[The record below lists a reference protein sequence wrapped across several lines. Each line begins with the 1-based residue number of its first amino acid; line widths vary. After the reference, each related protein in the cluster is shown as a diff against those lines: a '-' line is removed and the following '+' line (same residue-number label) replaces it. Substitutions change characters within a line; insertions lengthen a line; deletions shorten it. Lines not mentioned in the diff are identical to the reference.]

1 MTNDQRPT
9 TNDQRL
15 QSLILDFF
23 EGSMTHSSQ
32 ALPQDQISC
41 SNCKACCCKLEVL
54 LLGDT
59 GVPDRFIQ
67 IDQWGGMTMRRG
79 EDGWC
84 SALDRDTMLCS
95 IYSQRPLVCREFETG
110 SYECMDERVAL

>member
-1 MTNDQRPT
+1 MQAATCY
-9 TNDQRL
+9 
-15 QSLILDFF
+15 LILDFF

-32 ALPQDQISC
+32 ALPEDQISC

-54 LLGDT
+54 LLSDT
-59 GVPDRFIQ
+59 SVPEQFIQ

-84 SALDRDTMLCS
+84 SALDRNTMLCS